1 MGSYFGSELCP
12 VDIDMD
18 GTTDL
23 LLVAAPFYHVRGQEG
38 RVYVYR
44 LHEQVGESPSLQ
56 LVQAAATGLVQ
67 GWPGWNRQGSGGEVL
82 REDSGSLPPAP
93 HFLIFPISSSHI
105 GGDYSPS
112 GSQVTKQALSSISPA
127 SLEPGRELSLTLYRP
142 GS

>member
-44 LHEQVGESPSLQ
+44 LSEQVGE
-56 LVQAAATGLVQ
+56 
-67 GWPGWNRQGSGGEVL
+67 
-82 REDSGSLPPAP
+82 PP
-93 HFLIFPISSSHI
+93 SSHACA
-105 GGDYSPS
+105 GCGHWSGPGVAEVESP
-112 GSQVTKQALSSISPA
+112 
-127 SLEPGRELSLTLYRP
+127 
-142 GS
+142 